1 VSEFVKSKKYPDWGR
16 AKTSPSSGPGDSVEL
31 EYFINP
37 AQGFRTVKVEAGS
50 LIPASLER
58 QDRVYVLEPD
68 TGRWRIGRLVED
80 GAQSVVPFRGAAA
93 AGEIVDLPEDGE
105 VYLVKFPKIRKK
117 KFAVRFDDIYVAW
130 ERPIKSPVP
139 WLATKT
145 HGGKYMFQRRLSV
158 LTEIIRQRAG
168 FAGMT
173 GLASASI
180 ELLEHQVMAM
190 KTVLH
195 DPIMRYVL
203 ADEVGLGK
211 TIEAGVVIRQ
221 HILDESGNARVL
233 VLAPPHLVQQW
244 KIELAGRI
252 NLLHRP
258 PHRWAVGS
266 YEELEHLSET
276 LGGSPSM
283 VVVDEAHQ
291 AASLSGSEYEDETE
305 LYAGLAKLAHR
316 ATHVL
321 LLSATPVLRNET
333 AFLAM
338 LHLLDPEVYELEKLD
353 EFKDLVHRG
362 QNWGSAVAMLT
373 STANSALLRRCLT
386 KVEELS
392 GADDMVHE
400 LANTLED
407 IIEEGREGP
416 ERDRAISQ
424 LRLHI
429 QEVYR
434 PYNRLIRASR
444 DDPGVALLLPKRRY
458 EPQPYEDP
466 RREEAFHHLED
477 WRLEALDGIKDPDVK
492 SEASDLFI
500 EWVEASLIHPSELQ
514 EKILIRL
521 GRLHTEQDAPFF
533 DQESELLEVISR
545 DLEQPD
551 LDRVFADK
559 LISDIRQRSRGIGEK
574 VLVFT
579 SSTANAEELEASV
592 GPKVMDTVLRFTEE
606 ARNTV
611 QRFTDEPGVGVLI
624 IDQHGEEGLNLQRTK
639 AVLVHADLPLSPI
652 RLEQR
657 LGRID
662 RMQCGEIKVVSSIP
676 YANSGYERAVFK
688 FLDSSGVFTESVAPL
703 QYILNEV
710 LTWVRERLLERG
722 TDALDEACKRML
734 DPEHEFSL
742 EAEKER
748 HTHLRL
754 LDQLDQ
760 APENRNLFQSLEDYE
775 FESAGEFSSSIKNW
789 LGKGCLNFWSQE
801 TARGTEFGYW
811 KTIKGKMKTLLS
823 LASFNRDF
831 GEALAPRN
839 RAGYSNFPEVVFD
852 RDQAVKQEVPLLR
865 VGHPLV
871 NCLERQL
878 RKEERGMA
886 CAIWRCCSDPKL
898 LEPSFEP
905 SVFFRFEF
913 LIEAAIDVS
922 EKALRRRADRVF
934 SPKFETVWINGS
946 IEEEDDQGLL
956 NILEVEIGSDGRAH
970 GIIDKGLHV
979 GHTWDYAEDIL
990 AVSWEDLCERAEEM
1004 ASGVLGDRSDLARAR
1019 QAALDTIQKELVRGE
1034 AVLQARK
1041 ARLSGASAKVVDT
1054 ALETERILAESLR
1067 LAVEQPNSELKFV
1080 AAIFL
1085 SPNPLPPEE
1094 IEVE

>member
-1 VSEFVKSKKYPDWGR
+1 MSQFVRSKKYPDWGR
-16 AKTSPSSGPGDSVEL
+16 AKTSPGSGPGDSVEL

-37 AQGFRTVKVEAGS
+37 AQGFETVEVEAGS
-50 LIPASLER
+50 LISAPLER

-80 GAQSVVPFRGAAA
+80 GAQNVVPLRGAAA
-93 AGEIVDLPEDGE
+93 EGEIVDLPEDGE
-105 VYLVKFPKIRKK
+105 VYLVKFPKIREKY
-117 KFAVRFDDIYVAW
+117 AVRFDDIYVPW
-130 ERPIKSPVP
+130 EWPIESPVP

-221 HILDESGNARVL
+221 HILDEPANARVL

-244 KIELAGRI
+244 KNELAGRI
-252 NLLHRP
+252 NLLRRRP
-258 PHRWAVGS
+258 RRWAVGS
-266 YEELEHLSET
+266 YEELESLSKI
-276 LGGSPSM
+276 LDGSPSM

-291 AASLSGSEYEDETE
+291 AASLSGSELEDETE
-305 LYAGLAKLAHR
+305 LYAALAELAHT

-321 LLSATPVLRNET
+321 LLSATPVLRNEA

-362 QNWGSAVAMLT
+362 QNWGSVVAMLT

-407 IIEEGREGP
+407 IIEKGLEGP
-416 ERDRAISQ
+416 ERNRAISQ

-444 DDPGVALLLPKRRY
+444 DDPGVALLLPRRKY

-466 RREEAFHHLED
+466 GREEAFHHLED
-477 WRLEALDGIKDPDVK
+477 WRLEVLDGIKDPDVK
-492 SEASDLFI
+492 SEASDLFV

-521 GRLHTEQDAPFF
+521 GRLHAEQDAPFF
-533 DQESELLEVISR
+533 DHESELLEEISR

-551 LDRVFADK
+551 LDRAFSDE
-559 LISDIRQRSRGIGEK
+559 LISDIRQRSRGLGEK

-579 SSTANAEELEASV
+579 SSTVNAEELEARVASN
-592 GPKVMDTVLRFTEE
+592 VMDTVLRFSEG

-624 IDQHGEEGLNLQRTK
+624 IDQDGEEGLNLQRTK
-639 AVLVHADLPLSPI
+639 ADLVHADLPLSPI

-676 YANSGYERAVFK
+676 YANSGYERAVFE
-688 FLDSSGVFTESVAPL
+688 FLKSSGVFTESVAPL

-710 LTWVRERLLERG
+710 LTWVRERLLEHG
-722 TDALDEACKRML
+722 TDALDEACNHMI
-734 DPEHEFSL
+734 DPKHEFSL

-748 HTHLRL
+748 HRHLRL

-760 APENRNLFQSLEDYE
+760 APENQNLFQSLEDYE
-775 FESAGEFSSSIKNW
+775 FESAGEFSSSIKDW
-789 LGKGCLNFWSQE
+789 LGRGCLNFWSRE
-801 TARGTEFGYW
+801 SVGRTEFGYS
-811 KTIKGKMKTLLS
+811 KSRTLMS
-823 LASFNRDF
+823 LTNFNRDF

-839 RAGYSNFPEVVFD
+839 RAGHSNFPEVVFD

-886 CAIWRCCSDPKL
+886 CAIWRCSSRLP
-898 LEPSFEP
+898 PSFEP

-913 LIEAAIDVS
+913 LIEASIDVS
-922 EKALRRRADRVF
+922 KKALHRRADRVF
-934 SPKFETVWINGS
+934 PPKFETVWINGS
-946 IEEEDDQGLL
+946 IEEEGDQDLL

-970 GIIDKGLHV
+970 GIIDKGLHI

-990 AVSWEDLCERAEEM
+990 AVSWDDLCERAEEM
-1004 ASGVLGDRSDLARAR
+1004 ASRVLGDRSDLAQAR
-1019 QAALDTIQKELVRGE
+1019 HTALDTIQKDLARGE

-1054 ALETERILAESLR
+1054 ALETERTLAESLR
-1067 LAVEQPNSELKFV
+1067 LGVEQPSCELKFV

-1085 SPNPLPPEE
+1085 SPDPLPPEE